1 MPNCFRYIFVL
12 LLLPALNSLAQSS
25 AEFLFTQ
32 PVFQNYTMKNGLAS
46 NYCYDVQQD
55 RSGRVW
61 IATLN
66 GLSRF
71 NGTFWQ
77 SYQQQSVNP
86 KHRIPANW
94 VVDIAGDKSG
104 NVYVN
109 TDRGFCM
116 IDVARDSVVHFNQR
130 RAGWG
135 KICADKS
142 NRVFVSSW
150 NGIDHYEST
159 AGGLTEKPALQGTS
173 GNSITQ
179 LFCDQSN
186 TIWACPEDNPSLI
199 SYSVATGQLTYHKQ
213 LYLNGK
219 KLVVHS
225 VCELDSDWLILCTK
239 THGLVEY
246 SRKTGML
253 LPLDAGAFNTQ
264 AFLCAAVYT
273 LGREK
278 FIVAGT
284 LEAGLVIISLETGG
298 IYNCHADL
306 NNPQSLCGNQI
317 NNITPDNNGGL
328 WIATS
333 QGLSYFHHSLQQNK
347 LLYFYNIAGYP
358 DRAQLNTAT
367 FAGRDSLLLGTD
379 RSGLF
384 LCTNN
389 FRRMQ
394 QIPLGNSDSAGIR
407 AIVKLNKR
415 TWLIASSSGL
425 YSLSAGNLRKAVAVN
440 SCSEMRLPLL
450 NVCVLSDSL
459 AAICT
464 HTGAVV
470 WNYHTNTIL
479 LNEPRTAPAVITKD
493 VLLHG
498 NVVWLLRFFNGPDCV
513 NLITR
518 KKTTATPSHMR
529 SLAVDYHSLILCN
542 TDVVVSSTY
551 GLIRY
556 RNGNPLNYKQYNST
570 NGLDGDVVEQLL
582 TGYSGVEIVY
592 STRAGL
598 YLFDLKT
605 EKANRI
611 TQYENYNQ
619 KWYNQLSFVNG
630 GFVLCPVGDHLL
642 MSNYPQ
648 INFSA
653 GKYLPVITEK
663 ILVNEHPVTPGNYHF
678 SLRHNQN
685 NIAFQFALP
694 LYPHADKQ
702 HFRYRITPGDTSW
715 KISSDGQIRF
725 FNLAPNQYTLAI
737 QAFSG
742 SGLLT
747 DIQHYTIHISLPFY
761 KTLWFYLLLM
771 LLLVCGVMMLFYYRQ
786 RQHDKISAMRNQISR
801 DLHDELGANVSSIH
815 IMARMLSQQGGSEKM
830 RPMLDKI
837 SEYSVQVSNTIN
849 DIIWNVNPKFDS
861 VAELLQKMT
870 RYASESLEAAGISYT
885 IQQPDSIP
893 AISLISKIKYNFF
906 LVFKEA
912 INNAAKYSKADKVII
927 CFNCSSRA
935 LHFEVSDNGVGITEE
950 QRTKGNGLGNMTAR
964 AAAIQAVFKIDTAP
978 AKGTYITLTVKY

>member
-1 MPNCFRYIFVL
+1 MPKCFRFLFAL
-12 LLLPALNSLAQSS
+12 LLLPALKSLAQSP
-25 AEFLFTQ
+25 AGFLFTQ

-46 NYCYDVQQD
+46 NYCYDVVQD
-55 RSGRVW
+55 NRGRIW

-94 VVDIAGDKSG
+94 VVDISGDKSG
-104 NVYVN
+104 NIYVN

-116 IDVARDSVVHFNQR
+116 VDVARDSVVNFNQR
-130 RAGWG
+130 KAGWG
-135 KICADKS
+135 KICADKT
-142 NRVFVSSW
+142 NRLFVSSW
-150 NGIDHYEST
+150 TGIDQYEANGST
-159 AGGLTEKPALQGTS
+159 LTAKPALPGTS

-179 LFCDQSN
+179 LFCDNSN

-199 SYSVATGQLTYHKQ
+199 SYSVSTGQLNYNKQ
-213 LYLNGK
+213 LYLRGTK
-219 KLVVHS
+219 VVVHS
-225 VCELDSDWLILCTK
+225 VCELDDEWLILCTK

-253 LPLDAGAFNTQ
+253 LPLDAGVYNSQ

-273 LGREK
+273 LGRET

-284 LEAGLVIISLETGG
+284 LDAGLVIISLQTGQT
-298 IYNCHADL
+298 YNCRADL

-347 LLYFYNIAGYP
+347 LLYFYNIPGYP
-358 DRAQLNTAT
+358 DRAQLNTAA

-379 RSGLF
+379 RNGLF

-394 QIPLGNSDSAGIR
+394 QIPLGHIDSAGIH
-407 AIVKLNKR
+407 AIAKLNAH

-425 YSLSAGNLRKAVAVN
+425 YSLSADNLKKATAITL
-440 SCSEMRLPLL
+440 CPEMRLSLL

-470 WNYHTNTIL
+470 WNYHTNAIL
-479 LNEPRTAPAVITKD
+479 LNEPRNAPAAITKD
-493 VLLHG
+493 ALLQG
-498 NVVWLLRFFNGPDCV
+498 NVIWLLRFFNGPDCV
-513 NLITR
+513 NLTTR
-518 KKTTATPSHMR
+518 KKTSATPPHMQP
-529 SLAVDYHSLILCN
+529 LAIDYHAIIACN
-542 TDVVVSSTY
+542 NDVVVSSTY
-551 GLIRY
+551 GMTRY
-556 RNGNPLNYKQYNST
+556 HNGNTQNYKQYNST

-582 TGYSGVEIVY
+582 TGFSGMEIVY
-592 STRAGL
+592 NTRAGL

-605 EKANRI
+605 EKATRI

-630 GFVLCPVGDHLL
+630 GFVLCTVGDHLL

-648 INFSA
+648 ITFSPEN
-653 GKYLPVITEK
+653 YLPVITER
-663 ILVNEHPVTPGNYHF
+663 ILINDQLFTPGDYRF

-685 NIAFQFALP
+685 NIAFHLALP
-694 LYPHADKQ
+694 IYPHADK
-702 HFRYRITPGDTSW
+702 HFFRYRIIPGDTSW
-715 KISSDGQIRF
+715 KISTDGQIRF
-725 FNLAPNQYTLAI
+725 FNLAPNQYKLAI
-737 QAFSG
+737 QAYSG
-742 SGLLT
+742 AGQLS
-747 DIQHYTIHISLPFY
+747 DILHYTINISLPFY
-761 KTLWFYLLLM
+761 NTLWFYLLLM
-771 LLLVCGVMMLFYYRQ
+771 LLTVSGVLVFYYYRQ
-786 RQHDKISAMRNQISR
+786 RQREQISTIRNQISR

-815 IMARMLSQQGGSEKM
+815 IMARMLSQQGGSEKI

-861 VAELLQKMT
+861 VAELFQKMT
-870 RYASESLEAAGISYT
+870 RYAAESLEATGISYT
-885 IQQPDSIP
+885 IEQPDSIP
-893 AISLISKIKYNFF
+893 TIALNSKIKYNFF

-912 INNAAKYSKADKVII
+912 VNNAAKYSNAEDVRIR
-927 CFNCSSRA
+927 FNCSSRA
-935 LHFEVSDNGVGITEE
+935 LHFDISDNGVGITDA
-950 QRTKGNGLGNMTAR
+950 QRTKGNGLGNMAAR
-964 AAAIQAVFKIDTAP
+964 AADIQAVFKIDTAP
-978 AKGTYITLTVKY
+978 GKGTFISLTVKY